1 MKRDYYDVLSVPR
14 NADGNAVK
22 KAYRQLALKYH
33 PDRNPDDP
41 DAEEKFKEATE
52 AYEVLRDSEMR
63 ALYDR
68 YGHDG
73 VKTGVGGGGAGF
85 GGFRTFDEALSIF
98 MREFGGFGGFDDFFG
113 GGRRRGTRTRGSDVK
128 IRVKLTLEDVVH
140 GAKKIV
146 RMPVL
151 DTCPDCRGS
160 GVRGGDSAAIC
171 PQCGGSGE
179 VQQVQRSL
187 FGQFVRVGPC
197 SVCGGEGRVVND
209 PCRGCSGEGRKRL
222 EKSFELDIPAGV
234 DNDDYL
240 TLRGQGNV
248 GRRGGPPGDLLAV
261 VTLEPDPRF
270 TRRGA
275 DLIYDLPITF
285 SRAAMGATIDVPTV
299 TVHVKVKIPAGVQ
312 TGHVIHLRGKGL
324 PHLRRGGSGDL
335 FVRVVVVTPRD
346 LTPEQ
351 RKLFEALAEVESPAE
366 PGEDG
371 AGFWQ
376 KVKEAFFE

>member
-1 MKRDYYDVLSVPR
+1 MKRDYYDILGVER
-14 NADGNAVK
+14 NADSNAIK

-41 DAEEKFKEATE
+41 DAEDKFKEATE

-73 VKTGVGGGGAGF
+73 VKAGARGGGAGF

-98 MREFGGFGGFDDFFG
+98 MREFGGFGFDDFFG
-113 GGRRRGTRTRGSDVK
+113 GGSSQRSARSRGADVK
-128 IRVKLTLEDVVH
+128 IRVTLTLEDVLH
-140 GAKKIV
+140 GAKKAI

-151 DTCPDCRGS
+151 DTCPDCG
-160 GVRGGDSAAIC
+160 GAGTRGGGQAAAC
-171 PQCGGSGE
+171 PQCGGRGE

-197 SVCGGEGRVVND
+197 SACNGEGRVIKD
-209 PCRGCSGEGRKRL
+209 PCSGCQGEGRQRL
-222 EKSFELDIPAGV
+222 EKTFELDIPAGV

-240 TLRGQGNV
+240 TLRGQGSV

-261 VTLEPDPRF
+261 VQVEPDPRF
-270 TRRGA
+270 VRRGS
-275 DLIYDLPITF
+275 DLVYDLPVTF
-285 SRAAMGATIDVPTV
+285 SHAAMGATIEIPTV
-299 TVHVKVKIPAGVQ
+299 AKSVKVKIPAGVQ
-312 TGHVIHLRGKGL
+312 TGHVIQLRGHGL
-324 PHLRRGGSGDL
+324 PHLRRGGEGDL
-335 FVRVVVVTPRD
+335 FVRVIVVTPQN
-346 LTPEQ
+346 LTSEQ
-351 RKLFEALAEVESPAE
+351 RKAFEALSEVEGPAV
-366 PGEDG
+366 PSEDG

-376 KVKEAFFE
+376 KVKEALFD